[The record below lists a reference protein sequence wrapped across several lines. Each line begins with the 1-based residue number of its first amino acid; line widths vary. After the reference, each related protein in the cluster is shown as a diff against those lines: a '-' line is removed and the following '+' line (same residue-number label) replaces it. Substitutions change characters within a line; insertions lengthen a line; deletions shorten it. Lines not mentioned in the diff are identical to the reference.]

1 MFAQYIQL
9 GRKKWNVL
17 VYYNVSPDDFVEI
30 EDSLIQIDCPDED
43 IDKAFRTLSR
53 SKNTGFTFSNTDY
66 KMSIVCISQAT
77 SASQF
82 VSTAVHEAKHV
93 QSHVCAYYGVEESSE
108 DAAYLIGYLV
118 QNMYKMV
125 ARIFKNYVRFA
136 GR

>member
-1 MFAQYIQL
+1 LGGDDLMFAQYIQL

-77 SASQF
+77 SAS
-82 VSTAVHEAKHV
+82 
-93 QSHVCAYYGVEESSE
+93 
-108 DAAYLIGYLV
+108 
-118 QNMYKMV
+118 
-125 ARIFKNYVRFA
+125 
-136 GR
+136 